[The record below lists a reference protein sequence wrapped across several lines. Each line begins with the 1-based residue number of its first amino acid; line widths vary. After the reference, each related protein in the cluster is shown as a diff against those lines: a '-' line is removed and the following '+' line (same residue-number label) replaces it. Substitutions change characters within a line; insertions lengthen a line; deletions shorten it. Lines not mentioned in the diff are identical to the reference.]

1 MVNQQVFLKH
11 SGSRYPL
18 MCGAMFPWSDPGLV
32 GAVSAAGGFGE
43 IQPVSF
49 TYVHGYALDKAIDR
63 IQERTLNP
71 FSINILVEG
80 SQDRYRATAMGWLDT
95 AIDKGCRFVTTA
107 LGKPTD
113 IVKIAHDR
121 GAVVYHKVTNLRH
134 AEVAMS
140 AGVDGL
146 IAVNKRAGGHAG
158 GLSAEELF
166 VQLSQF
172 GVPLVCAGGV
182 GDPSAYGDALEMGYA
197 AVLMGT
203 RFLASTE
210 CLADEQYKA
219 AILRAQE
226 SDIVLT
232 ERVTGVPLAVIN
244 TPEVQRLGYSMP
256 FWARIMMKQPNGK
269 KLVRLWFAFRSGQSL
284 KKAVRGGLTPQDI
297 YQAGKS
303 VGGITSVQSVAEIV
317 ESFNQEAT
325 RRGVLYM
332 PSKSDPQNG
341 SFG

>member
-1 MVNQQVFLKH
+1 
-11 SGSRYPL
+11 
-18 MCGAMFPWSDPGLV
+18 
-32 GAVSAAGGFGE
+32 
-43 IQPVSF
+43 
-49 TYVHGYALDKAIDR
+49 
-63 IQERTLNP
+63 
-71 FSINILVEG
+71 
-80 SQDRYRATAMGWLDT
+80 
-95 AIDKGCRFVTTA
+95 
-107 LGKPTD
+107 
-113 IVKIAHDR
+113 
-121 GAVVYHKVTNLRH
+121 
-134 AEVAMS
+134 
-140 AGVDGL
+140 
-146 IAVNKRAGGHAG
+146 
-158 GLSAEELF
+158 
-166 VQLSQF
+166 
-172 GVPLVCAGGV
+172 
-182 GDPSAYGDALEMGYA
+182 
-197 AVLMGT
+197 
-203 RFLASTE
+203 
-210 CLADEQYKA
+210 LADEQYKA